1 MPVQPKFASPTP
13 VVTKPRLSVRGAAKF
28 VQLPAVEQMRLL
40 HDQKYP
46 KQTPQLFM
54 QPYYAP
60 PIKGIR
66 DYLERGTAALP
77 DARAQLQTIRI
88 ASRRMH
94 CTRVLESFLKSEH
107 AQRGLKPQ
115 PAHRYYA
122 DVNGL
127 ELRLSPDL
135 VALAGDEERYIYF
148 NASAQEQHPE
158 TARLQLEFAYWLLTE
173 NGVDVLPRQVE
184 LIDLFTGKLYLGR
197 APRKSSLRDLHD
209 NARLIVTL
217 WPTID
222 P

>member
-1 MPVQPKFASPTP
+1 MTAQPKFVSPTP

-28 VQLPAVEQMRLL
+28 VQLPALEQMRLL
-40 HDQKYP
+40 HNQKYP
-46 KQTPQLFM
+46 RQTPQVFM

-94 CTRVLESFLKSEH
+94 CTRVLEAFLKSEH
-107 AQRGLKPQ
+107 AQRGLRPQ
-115 PAHRYYA
+115 PTHRYYT
-122 DVNGL
+122 DLNGL
-127 ELRLSPDL
+127 ELRLSPD
-135 VALAGDEERYIYF
+135 VVPRAGDEERYIYF
-148 NASAQEQHPE
+148 NASAHEQHPG
-158 TARLQLEFAYWLLTE
+158 TARLHLEFAYWLLRE
-173 NGVDVLPRQVE
+173 NGVKVLPRQVE
-184 LIDLFTGKLYLGR
+184 LIDLFTGKLFLGR
-197 APRKSSLRDLHD
+197 APRKTSLRDLKD
-209 NARLIVTL
+209 NARLIVTM